1 MSKKI
6 IITGNV
12 VKDAEVRDANGKNV
26 IGFTVA
32 ENTRYTDKDGVKQTT
47 TSYFN
52 CSMWRDKTTIAQYIK
67 KGTKVYVEGSPSAEF
82 YETKSGEKMA
92 LMKIR
97 VTDFELLGGNSK
109 PAQEPQSSASAPA
122 SENSEGPPTPDDD
135 LPF

>member
-6 IITGNV
+6 IVTGNV
-12 VKDAEVRDANGKNV
+12 VKDAEVRAVNDKNV
-26 IGFTVA
+26 INFTVA
-32 ENTRYTDKDGVKQTT
+32 SNERFTDKEGNKRTIA
-47 TSYFN
+47 SYFN
-52 CSMWRDKTTIAQYIK
+52 CSMWRDKTTVAQYIK
-67 KGTKVYVEGSPSAEF
+67 KGTKVYVDGSPSAEY
-82 YETKSGEKMA
+82 YETKGGEKMA

-109 PAQEPQSSASAPA
+109 PAQEPQSSTTAPA

>member
-12 VKDAEVRDANGKNV
+12 VRDAEVRTVNDKSV
-26 IGFTVA
+26 INFTVA
-32 ENTRYTDKDGVKQTT
+32 SNERYLDKDGVKQTKA
-47 TSYFN
+47 SYFN
-52 CSMWRDKTTIAQYIK
+52 CSMWRDKTTVAQYIK
-67 KGTKVYVEGSPSAEF
+67 KGTKVYVDGSPSAEY

-109 PAQEPQSSASAPA
+109 PAQESQSSTAESTLD
-122 SENSEGPPTPDDD
+122 NNEGPPTPDQD